1 MVIQDWELQVKRNYR
16 KITSQKIAF
25 MLKEYVENNFPDDKV
40 FIRNMVR
47 QIKCSGF
54 LEVYDNDSVKSY
66 FCCQK
71 SCPVCNSIRL
81 AKFLDNYLPMIEKQ
95 KYLYHMVLSIRNP
108 DQKKL
113 KKLYSHNYITVF

>member
-71 SCPVCNSIRL
+71 SCPACNSIRL
-81 AKFLDNYLPMIEKQ
+81 SKFLDKDISRR
-95 KYLYHMVLSIRNP
+95 HSI
-108 DQKKL
+108 Q
-113 KKLYSHNYITVF
+113 I